1 MKKQA
6 RYLIYNVTSQEQH
19 YVMKYLVDILDEV
32 RVISLLNTTVEL
44 FVTRIGV
51 ISIERKKID
60 LIQQDL
66 S

>member
-1 MKKQA
+1 
-6 RYLIYNVTSQEQH
+6 
-19 YVMKYLVDILDEV
+19 MKYLVDILDEV
-32 RVISLLNTTVEL
+32 RVISLLSTTVEL